1 MSDSH
6 GAVDSDGR
14 APCPDDELG
23 LSALAGRNILARAQ
37 GWAHDHLVPLNATV
51 EITQRCNIRC
61 RHCYNFDRGE
71 PRGASREL
79 DHAQSCQPS
88 AAGEDARP
96 ELDTAELLAL
106 FDQLHAAGCLFLNLT
121 GGEAL
126 LHPDLFVL
134 LDRAAALN
142 FSVGLL
148 TNGILLRP
156 GMASA
161 LARYP
166 NILRVGVSVY
176 GASAPVH
183 DGITQA
189 PGSFA
194 RTWSGIKALRARG
207 IGVKVK
213 FVIMRDNA
221 HEAAAM
227 LALGEAEQVPFG
239 VDMTT
244 TVRHDGD
251 RSSLSQ
257 RLSRAQL
264 EELCRGPLRSFL
276 PSGSGRPRATSDA
289 AFACNC
295 ARGNCAVTARGD
307 VQPCISVPMV
317 AGNLRDRPFAEIWRD
332 SKVFQLIRSLRIAD
346 YEACA
351 PCAHQSHCTRDRGAA
366 FTYSGSYT
374 GTDPLVCARAEIA
387 HGLADEAAAA
397 QGAAAPVDAA
407 PARF

>member
-1 MSDSH
+1 MIDGH
-6 GAVDSDGR
+6 GAER

-23 LSALAGRNILARAQ
+23 VAAAAGRSILANAQ

-71 PRGASREL
+71 VRGAKASGR
-79 DHAQSCQPS
+79 DAQAAASCHAT
-88 AAGEDARP
+88 GDARP
-96 ELDTAELLAL
+96 ELTTPELLGL
-106 FDQLHAAGCLFLNLT
+106 FGDLHAAGCLFLNLT

-134 LDRAAALN
+134 LDRAAELN

-148 TNGILLRP
+148 TNGVLLRP
-156 GMASA
+156 GMAGD

-166 NILRVGVSVY
+166 NLLRVGVSVY
-176 GASAPVH
+176 GASAAVH

-189 PGSFA
+189 SGSFA
-194 RTWSGIKALRARG
+194 RTWRGVEALRARG
-207 IGVKVK
+207 VSVKVK

-227 LALGEAEQVPFG
+227 LALAEQHQVPYG

-251 RSSLSQ
+251 RGSLSQ
-257 RLSRAQL
+257 RLTL
-264 EELCRGPLRSFL
+264 EQVETLSRGPLRGFL
-276 PSGSGRPRATSDA
+276 PTGRARAHSDA
-289 AFACNC
+289 SFACNC
-295 ARGNCAVTARGD
+295 ARGNCAITARGD

-317 AGNLRDRPFAEIWRD
+317 AGNIKDRPFAEIWRD
-332 SKVFQLIRSLRIAD
+332 SKVFTMIRQLRIAD
-346 YEACA
+346 YAACA
-351 PCAHQSHCTRDRGAA
+351 PCPHQGHCTRDRGAA

-374 GTDPLVCARAEIA
+374 GTDPLVCARAQIA
-387 HGLADEAAAA
+387 HTLADTT
-397 QGAAAPVDAA
+397 D
-407 PARF
+407 

>member
-1 MSDSH
+1 MIDVH
-6 GAVDSDGR
+6 GAQGPQGIDDR

-23 LSALAGRNILARAQ
+23 VAAAAGRSILANAQ

-71 PRGASREL
+71 PKAASC
-79 DHAQSCQPS
+79 HAPS
-88 AAGEDARP
+88 GETRP
-96 ELDTAELLAL
+96 ELETADLLAL
-106 FDQLHAAGCLFLNLT
+106 LGDLREAGCLFLNLT

-134 LDRAAALN
+134 LDRAAELN

-156 GMASA
+156 GMAGE

-166 NILRVGVSVY
+166 NLLRVGVSVY
-176 GASAPVH
+176 GASAAVH

-189 PGSFA
+189 HGSFA
-194 RTWSGIKALRARG
+194 RTWAGVEALRARG
-207 IGVKVK
+207 ISVKVK

-221 HEAAAM
+221 HEAGEM
-227 LALGEAEQVPFG
+227 LALAESRQIPYG

-257 RLSRAQL
+257 RLTL
-264 EELCRGPLRSFL
+264 EQVEALCRGPLRSFL
-276 PSGSGRPRATSDA
+276 PSGRARARSDA

-295 ARGNCAVTARGD
+295 ARGNCAITARGD
-307 VQPCISVPMV
+307 VQPCISVPLV
-317 AGNLRDRPFAEIWRD
+317 AGNIKDRPFAEIWRD
-332 SKVFQLIRSLRIAD
+332 SKVFSFIRELRIQD
-346 YEACA
+346 YAACA
-351 PCAHQSHCTRDRGAA
+351 PCPHQGHCTRDRGAA

-387 HGLADEAAAA
+387 HAIADS
-397 QGAAAPVDAA
+397 QG
-407 PARF
+407 